1 MAGNRRVLKET
12 ETAENVEK
20 TSMALI
26 GKNSALGAMKGY
38 EDEEDLDKANGHN
51 IKMEVH
57 GRPTGVLETISG
69 FICVNYNI

>member
-1 MAGNRRVLKET
+1 
-12 ETAENVEK
+12 
-20 TSMALI
+20 MALI